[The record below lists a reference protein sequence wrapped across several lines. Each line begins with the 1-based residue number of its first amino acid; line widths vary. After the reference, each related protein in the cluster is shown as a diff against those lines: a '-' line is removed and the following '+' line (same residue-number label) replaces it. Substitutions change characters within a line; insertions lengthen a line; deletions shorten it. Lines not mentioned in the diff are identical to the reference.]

1 MRVEIADV
9 LPLTQVVWKN
19 KDLKPGKQLDRLWNE
34 NSPMKYLTLIF
45 ASKNLEKLSR
55 TTKSPVES
63 VCNRRS

>member
-34 NSPMKYLTLIF
+34 NSPLKYLTLIF

-63 VCNRRS
+63 VCSHRS